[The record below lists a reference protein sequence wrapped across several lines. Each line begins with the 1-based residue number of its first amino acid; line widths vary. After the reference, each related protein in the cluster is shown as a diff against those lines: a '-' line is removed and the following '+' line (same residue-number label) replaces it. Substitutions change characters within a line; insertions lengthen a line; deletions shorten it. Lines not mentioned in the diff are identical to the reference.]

1 MISIVDGFFWL
12 LLLLLLLQPPFGTS
26 RQFLISSAIRSVL
39 RFASGMV
46 ISLAT
51 VRASSARSR
60 QYFGSLIGTLA
71 MGLLLEP
78 IMATIAL
85 SVVSNCSPTRRLA
98 TSIAA
103 ITSLKSWQR
112 RISELPIS
120 MVRSGSVP
128 NHAGAHGQP
137 HTHGDLFNLVARSRM
152 APRDVCPW

>member
-71 MGLLLEP
+71 MGLAP
-78 IMATIAL
+78 RTD
-85 SVVSNCSPTRRLA
+85 
-98 TSIAA
+98 
-103 ITSLKSWQR
+103 
-112 RISELPIS
+112 
-120 MVRSGSVP
+120 
-128 NHAGAHGQP
+128 
-137 HTHGDLFNLVARSRM
+137 HGDDRARSWRRSRSRWFPTVRQPGGWP
-152 APRDVCPW
+152 PRLPPSRR

>member
-1 MISIVDGFFWL
+1 
-12 LLLLLLLQPPFGTS
+12 
-26 RQFLISSAIRSVL
+26 
-39 RFASGMV
+39 MV

-103 ITSLKSWQR
+103 ITSLRSWQR

-152 APRDVCPW
+152 APRESARGEYHQWLRLANRRP